1 MHLFFADNTE
11 IKSAAGDRGRETKA
25 ESGAQ
30 KGEGGTRVQLQRKGK
45 REEGPGGGHGASFEG
60 REGKETHDKEA
71 ATQRWLLRL

>member
-1 MHLFFADNTE
+1 MRASTAFTFACELLVIASIFSLRITRE

-45 REEGPGGGHGASFEG
+45 REEGRGGT
-60 REGKETHDKEA
+60 RCK
-71 ATQRWLLRL
+71 L